1 MRIVFVALLFGLGN
15 SGEVSV
21 IKPGND
27 FVKKK
32 LIQSYD

>member
-1 MRIVFVALLFGLGN
+1 MRIVFVALLFGLVS

-27 FVKKK
+27 FVK
-32 LIQSYD
+32 LMQSYD